1 MISKEKAM
9 SQAVQVVGTN
19 MKINAVSLVYAIEY
33 DQDGNESAVPAWR
46 IDYTTNETD
55 VTNLRA
61 IYIDAVSG
69 FEVN

>member
-1 MISKEKAM
+1 MKGM
-9 SQAVQVVGTN
+9 TRGDRAVAEACRRV
-19 MKINAVSLVYAIEY
+19 M
-33 DQDGNESAVPAWR
+33 DDGNESAVPAWR

>member
-1 MISKEKAM
+1 
-9 SQAVQVVGTN
+9 

-33 DQDGNESAVPAWR
+33 DQDGNENAVPAWR

>member
-1 MISKEKAM
+1 MEM
-9 SQAVQVVGTN
+9 RVQF
-19 MKINAVSLVYAIEY
+19 LR
-33 DQDGNESAVPAWR
+33 WR

>member
-1 MISKEKAM
+1 MEM
-9 SQAVQVVGTN
+9 RVQFLRG
-19 MKINAVSLVYAIEY
+19 
-33 DQDGNESAVPAWR
+33 